1 MPMRVV
7 RVNHVLVTAPPGGEA
22 RARWFY
28 GQLLGLRE
36 IPKPVPLA
44 ERGGVWFW
52 APNCEIHVGVEET
65 SGSSRSRR
73 HVCFEVDDLEAAR
86 RVLVAHGVPVQEAP
100 PRPGVRRFF
109 CWDPF
114 GNQVELM
121 AEEDR
126 LVEEW
131 ELEEA
136 LREEPATLAPVP

>member
-1 MPMRVV
+1 MM
-7 RVNHVLVTAPPGGEA
+7 RVNHVLVTAPPGAEA
-22 RARWFY
+22 KARWFY

-36 IPKPVPLA
+36 IPKPAPLA

-52 APNCEIHVGVEET
+52 TPNCEVHVGIEERA
-65 SGSSRSRR
+65 GNIRSRR
-73 HVCFEVDDLEAAR
+73 HICFEVDDVDAAR
-86 RVLVAHGVPVQEAP
+86 AVLTAHGVRVEEAP

-126 LVEEW
+126 VEDW
-131 ELEEA
+131 DLETA
-136 LREEPATLAPVP
+136 LREESVATAC

>member
-1 MPMRVV
+1 MRVV
-7 RVNHVLVTAPPGGEA
+7 RVNHVLVTGPPGCEA

-28 GQLLGLRE
+28 GDLLGLRE
-36 IPKPVPLA
+36 IPKPPGLA

-52 APNCEIHVGVEET
+52 APNCEVHVGVEQDA
-65 SGSSRSRR
+65 GRAPSRR

-86 RVLVAHGVPVQEAP
+86 SLLEAHGVRVQEAP

-126 LVEEW
+126 VVEEW

-136 LREEPATLAPVP
+136 FREAPVALVTAP

>member
-1 MPMRVV
+1 MRVV
-7 RVNHVLVTAPPGGEA
+7 RVNHVQVTAPPGGEA
-22 RARWFY
+22 KARWFY

-36 IPKPVPLA
+36 IPKPAFLA

-52 APNCEIHVGVEET
+52 TPNCEVHVGIEQPGGTV
-65 SGSSRSRR
+65 GSRR

-86 RVLVAHGVPVQEAP
+86 AVLAAHGVRVREAP

-126 LVEEW
+126 VEDW

-136 LREEPATLAPVP
+136 LREEPVATVS